1 MSAATN
7 SISLYPAAEVAWTNV
22 VRDIRDGALAT
33 ARVVVTFAG
42 CTTLLVAAILF
53 ANDDVRAALKSL
65 LPSPAT
71 QVATTEEAAAPVEA
85 AAPTPTASAASDPR
99 QKHIVQ
105 YLARRYRVA
114 EEASRMLVSSAYQ
127 IGKEYKLDPLLILSV
142 VAIESS
148 LNPYAESAM
157 GAQGLMQVMTR
168 IHAGRFEA
176 HGGQLAA
183 LDPVANMKVGSAILS
198 DMIVRGG
205 SVERGLQ
212 LYVGAGNQADDG
224 GYGARVLGERSR
236 IALAASWQS
245 RRRDLRC
252 PTVGSRATAEACD
265 RSNPPGRVERIDTGA
280 GTGRRTAPC
289 ALGLSGASRT
299 DRRRAEIHPRVARAI
314 ARDCRGARSRLG
326 PPVSHR

>member
-1 MSAATN
+1 MSAVTN
-7 SISLYPAAEVAWTNV
+7 LSPLNPAANVAWANI

-65 LPSPAT
+65 LPPPAT

-85 AAPTPTASAASDPR
+85 AAPTPRESAASDPR

-198 DMIVRGG
+198 DMIAQGG

-224 GYGARVLGERSR
+224 GRCPGAGR
-236 IALAASWQS
+236 ALANHSPRLARSS
-245 RRRDLRC
+245 RDFRC
-252 PTVGSRATAEACD
+252 PAGAPSHSEACD
-265 RSNPPGRVERIDTGA
+265 RSARPAESSASIPAPAQAEERPPRARPER
-280 GTGRRTAPC
+280 RQP
-289 ALGLSGASRT
+289 T
-299 DRRRAEIHPRVARAI
+299 DRPRAEIHPA
-314 ARDCRGARSRLG
+314 
-326 PPVSHR
+326 